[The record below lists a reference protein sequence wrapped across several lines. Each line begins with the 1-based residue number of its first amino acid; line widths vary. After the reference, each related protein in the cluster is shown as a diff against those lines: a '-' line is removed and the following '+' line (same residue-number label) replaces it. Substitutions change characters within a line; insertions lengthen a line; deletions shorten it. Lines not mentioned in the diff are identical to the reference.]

1 MTAIATTE
9 KVPLAMDAD
18 GAIRVSGT
26 RVPLDTVIAAH
37 ERGDTPE
44 QIVDQ
49 YPILNLADVYSVIGY
64 MLHHPEEVQEYL
76 ATRAKLGDEVRKF
89 VEVRFPQEGLRD
101 KLMARQQAKGPTP

>member
-1 MTAIATTE
+1 MTALATTE
-9 KVPLAMDAD
+9 KIPLAMDSD

-44 QIVDQ
+44 EIVDQ

-64 MLHHPEEVQEYL
+64 VLHHPDEVQDYL
-76 ATRAKLGDEVRKF
+76 ASRAKLGEEVRKF
-89 VEVRFPQEGLRD
+89 VEERFPQAGLRD
-101 KLMARQQAKGPTP
+101 KLLARKQAKGQTP